1 MISTSSLLS
10 QTNPYEN
17 TIRQLLQLE
26 GRKKLQLQQDKSAIT
41 DKQTALSDIDSK
53 LSSLNSL
60 MESFAGNP
68 GDKFSPLMGSSSDAD
83 AVSVVSV
90 AGIDNPGSYNIDVT
104 QLAKQDLV
112 ISDAFTDG
120 GSDLAGSGSGSF
132 ELTIGS
138 GSAMTINVD
147 TTGLTNDQVLQAVA
161 DEVEAQAGEQVD
173 ASVYS
178 IGDGT
183 SRLSFKSLETGEAS
197 RISIANASGDL
208 SGINLANEYTADQL
222 NAKFSVDNISFERSS
237 NLVNDVVSGLT
248 FELNQANTGTEEITV
263 SRDTEAAVKNVEE
276 FVTKFNE
283 VNSIIRKK
291 TFLNGETGDRGV
303 LQDERTI
310 RNLSLTLRQEA
321 LLPVDSLSGNDISSL
336 GDIGIDFQQDG
347 TMEIADM
354 DKLKDA
360 LKTKPSQVGDLFS
373 ADTDG
378 IATVLNQTIEAYIT
392 GTDSI
397 FSGIEESFDRKIDR
411 LDDRIADE
419 NDFLARKEE
428 QLRDEFARLN
438 QAITK
443 GEYQFNQVLNFQSKL
458 GLGG

>member
-1 MISTSSLLS
+1 MISTSALTS
-10 QTNPYEN
+10 QTNPYES

-26 GRKKLQLQQDKSAIT
+26 GQKKLQLQQDKSAVT
-41 DKQTALSDIDSK
+41 KKQTALSDIDSK

-60 MESFAGNP
+60 MESFADP
-68 GDKFSPLMGSSSDAD
+68 TGDTFSPLTGSSSNDN
-83 AVSVVSV
+83 AVSVVS
-90 AGIDNPGSYNIDVT
+90 AGGIDNPGSYNIEIS

-112 ISDAFTDG
+112 TSDAFSDG
-120 GSDLAGSGSGSF
+120 GSELAGSGSGSF
-132 ELTIGS
+132 ELTVGTGGPI
-138 GSAMTINVD
+138 TINVD
-147 TTGLTNDQVLQAVA
+147 TTGLTNDEVLQAVA

-173 ASVYS
+173 ASVYA

-197 RISIANASGDL
+197 RLSIANASGDL
-208 SGINLANEYTADQL
+208 TGINLANEYTTDEL
-222 NAKFSVDNISFERSS
+222 NAKFTVDNIDFERSS
-237 NLVNDVVSGLT
+237 NLVNDVVNGLT
-248 FELNQANTGTEEITV
+248 FELNQTTTAIEEINV
-263 SRDTEAAVKNVEE
+263 SRDTEAAVKKVEE

-283 VNSIIRKK
+283 VNSIIRNK

-303 LQDERTI
+303 LQDERAI
-310 RNLSLTLRQEA
+310 RNLSLSLRQEA
-321 LLPVDSLSGNDISSL
+321 LLPVDSLNGSDISSL
-336 GDIGIDFQQDG
+336 SDIGIDFQQDG

-354 DKLKDA
+354 EKLKDTLA
-360 LKTKPSQVGDLFS
+360 TKPSQVGDLFS

-411 LDDRIADE
+411 FDDRIAAED
-419 NDFLARKEE
+419 DYLIRKEE

-438 QAITK
+438 QAITR
-443 GEYQFNQVLNFQSKL
+443 GQYQYNQVLNFQSKL